1 MTRNNGYAIC
11 IGEREDEMSAVVVA
25 VLSRSGKMIMGM
37 SVFGPNA
44 HFTDDFKE
52 LSIVKLSEVAKQ
64 VKESLYGDSKA
75 D

>member
-1 MTRNNGYAIC
+1 
-11 IGEREDEMSAVVVA
+11 
-25 VLSRSGKMIMGM
+25 MIMGM
-37 SVFGPNA
+37 SVFGPNS

-64 VKESLYGDSKA
+64 VKEALYGDSKA